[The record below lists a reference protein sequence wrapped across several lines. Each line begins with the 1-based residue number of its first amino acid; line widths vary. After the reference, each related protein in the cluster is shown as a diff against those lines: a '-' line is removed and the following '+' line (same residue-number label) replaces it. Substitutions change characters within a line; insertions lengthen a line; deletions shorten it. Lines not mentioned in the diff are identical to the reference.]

1 MPTHACTHTQIHIHM
16 YIYRDNRIMYSNIN
30 IAMPFDICYGD
41 GHKTMPTAVQRS
53 SCNGKWNEKERERT
67 GEKEGN
73 CKSRKRKRG
82 WAWAMTGG
90 GWVKTSVAGQTE

>member
-1 MPTHACTHTQIHIHM
+1 M

-53 SCNGKWNEKERERT
+53 SCNGKWNEKKRERER
-67 GEKEGN
+67 E
-73 CKSRKRKRG
+73 RKRG
-82 WAWAMTGG
+82 TARAGKENEAGHGQGQGAGG
-90 GWVKTSVAGQTE
+90 